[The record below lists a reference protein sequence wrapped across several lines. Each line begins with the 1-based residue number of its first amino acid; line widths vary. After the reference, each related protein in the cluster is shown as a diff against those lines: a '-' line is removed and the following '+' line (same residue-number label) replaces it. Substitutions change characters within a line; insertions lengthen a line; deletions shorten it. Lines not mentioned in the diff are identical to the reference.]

1 MNVPPFGIYKIY
13 VLSQDRQRVDYKC
26 VQSILFPNQIYGDAD
41 LFIKRMRAHLSLTA
55 SPDSKETQ
63 DLLTETIEHVST
75 AIDLLN
81 NFQASSQGG
90 LPGVGANL
98 KRLVFECNQLVD
110 LANSQYSNSRFTG
123 SPLRLP
129 SRGKIITLEKTVE
142 AANNGG
148 YNQQWWLH
156 GAKPGDY
163 NPSAKSLKECTELI
177 LSTNGLVNEPMR
189 SSLSQSMRNLMGA
202 QLTGENYDELLD
214 AVYHQKQL

>member
-1 MNVPPFGIYKIY
+1 M
-13 VLSQDRQRVDYKC
+13 
-26 VQSILFPNQIYGDAD
+26 
-41 LFIKRMRAHLSLTA
+41 
-55 SPDSKETQ
+55 
-63 DLLTETIEHVST
+63 
-75 AIDLLN
+75 
-81 NFQASSQGG
+81 
-90 LPGVGANL
+90 
-98 KRLVFECNQLVD
+98 VD

-129 SRGKIITLEKTVE
+129 SRGKIISLEKTIE
-142 AANNGG
+142 AVNNAGF
-148 YNQQWWLH
+148 NQQWRLH

-214 AVYHQKQL
+214 AVYH